1 MSTNPAPLL
10 QPPYSERLR
19 HSATMPTTRAELDA
33 PTSPSLLRS
42 RRIVPGDLPLATVLI
57 ENRLSHFSTNRLR
70 EPNFNLRD
78 LQEKSRR
85 RLRKQG
91 KRCLAWH
98 LQGQMSVGESDYDRA
113 IPRIVL
119 PNVRAQRI
127 RGHVHA
133 LTLLQIRKVRQLLH
147 HDF

>member
-70 EPNFNLRD
+70 E
-78 LQEKSRR
+78 
-85 RLRKQG
+85 QG